1 MSPDPKDFE
10 PHILAWNSKLGVLY
24 VFARTHDEMLRAYLR
39 IFQRMDAEGHYEG
52 MKGCA
57 VGRYAKAKAGD
68 VESAMAL
75 ILIRSHLE
83 YCGQQVRTIE
93 PMVP

>member
-1 MSPDPKDFE
+1 MSLNPKDFE
-10 PHILAWNSKLGVLY
+10 LHIVSWNSKLGVLH
-24 VFARTHDEMLRAYLR
+24 VFARTHDEMLCAYLR
-39 IFQRMDAEGHYEG
+39 LFQMMDAEGHYEG
-52 MKGCA
+52 MKGDA

-83 YCGQQVRTIE
+83 YCGQQVHTIE